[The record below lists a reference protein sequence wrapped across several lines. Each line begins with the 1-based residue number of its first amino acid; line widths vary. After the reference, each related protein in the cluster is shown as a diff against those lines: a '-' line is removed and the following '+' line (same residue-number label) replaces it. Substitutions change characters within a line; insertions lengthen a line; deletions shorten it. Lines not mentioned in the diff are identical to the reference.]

1 MNTNLQARAAKSGK
15 HRSLRVAAGVLAVAI
30 GLTACGGQ
38 RDSGS
43 DPGSGGR
50 LTIATGNTTGVYY
63 ILGGGLAKVI
73 SSDLDGYK
81 ATAEAT
87 KASKENVERVVA
99 GQNDV
104 AFSLADTAADAAKG
118 EHSFP
123 SKQPIKAL
131 LRIYDNT
138 TQVVVRAD
146 SGISSVKDMKGKSVS
161 TGSPNSGTELIA
173 TRLLEAEGLTPSDIK
188 QKKASL
194 PETVEGL
201 KDGSIQGMFWSG
213 GLPTGGVKDL
223 FASQGNKV
231 RFLDLSAQLPKLVDK
246 YGDAYRAGA
255 VPADAYGTPAETK
268 TIVVA
273 NVLVVDEKMSDD
285 LAQKL
290 VTLIFEQQDELVK
303 IHPEAKNIKLDTA
316 PKTGDIP
323 LHPGS
328 KAQLEK
334 LGASL

>member
-1 MNTNLQARAAKSGK
+1 
-15 HRSLRVAAGVLAVAI
+15 VAGALALAV

-63 ILGGGLAKVI
+63 IMGGGLAKII

-99 GQNDV
+99 GQNDL

-138 TQVVVRAD
+138 TQVVVRSD
-146 SGISSVKDMKGKSVS
+146 SGISSIKDMKGKSVS

-173 TRLLEAEGLTPSDIK
+173 TRLLEADGLTPGDLK

-223 FASQGNKV
+223 FASLGNKV
-231 RFLDLSAQLPKLVDK
+231 RFLDLSAELPKLVDK
-246 YGDAYRAGA
+246 YGDAYRAGT
-255 VPADAYGTPAETK
+255 VPASAYGTPGDAQ

-285 LAQKL
+285 LAGKL
-290 VTLIFEQQDELVK
+290 VTLIFDKKDELAKV
-303 IHPEAKNIKLDTA
+303 HPEAKNITLETA
-316 PKTGDIP
+316 AKTGDIP
-323 LHPGS
+323 LHPGAQ
-328 KAQLEK
+328 KALEK
-334 LGASL
+334 LGAR

>member
-1 MNTNLQARAAKSGK
+1 MNTTPP
-15 HRSLRVAAGVLAVAI
+15 SLRVAAGLLAVAI

-43 DPGSGGR
+43 DPGTGGR

-63 ILGGGLAKVI
+63 ILGGGLAKVV

-99 GQNDV
+99 GQNDL

-118 EHSFP
+118 EHSFTE
-123 SKQPIKAL
+123 KQPIKAL

-138 TQVVVRAD
+138 TQVVVRTD
-146 SGISSVKDMKGKSVS
+146 SGISSIKDMKGKSVS

-173 TRLLEAEGLTPSDIK
+173 TRLLEADGLTVGDLK

-201 KDGSIQGMFWSG
+201 KDGSIQAMFWSG

-223 FASQGNKV
+223 FASQGGKV
-231 RFLDLSAQLPKLVDK
+231 RFLDLSSSLPKLVDK
-246 YGDAYRAGA
+246 YGDAYRAGT
-255 VPADAYGTPAETK
+255 VPAAAYGTPGETS

-273 NVLVVDEKMSDD
+273 NVLVVSDKMSDD
-285 LAQKL
+285 LAGKL
-290 VTLIFEQQDELVK
+290 VKLIFDQQDELVK
-303 IHPEAKNIKLDTA
+303 IHPEAKNIKLETA
-316 PKTGDIP
+316 AKTGDIP

-334 LGASL
+334 LGAAL